1 MIMKRMGLVLVM
13 LGLHGVAASSFSA
26 DVVRDDQEYF
36 VTTDRYTQSSIKP
49 RADQL
54 SPLDTLVNFAFGDA
68 VKTVGSAVREML
80 EGSGY
85 IWSAPVGEVD
95 DSRLNDLP
103 LPVINRDIGP
113 LRLRDGLATVA
124 GVAWQ
129 LNVDELNRTVWFSIK
144 KAPVAAPEKP
154 KKARCTGQRC

>member
-1 MIMKRMGLVLVM
+1 MNRLGLVMVV
-13 LGLHGVAASSFSA
+13 LGLQSLSSFAA
-26 DVVRDDQEYF
+26 DVVRDDHEYF

-54 SPLDTLVNFAFGDA
+54 SPLDTLVNFAFGDE

-85 IWSAPVGEVD
+85 AWSAPVGEVD
-95 DSRLNDLP
+95 DSRLDQLP

-113 LRLRDGLATVA
+113 VRLRDGLSTMA
-124 GVAWQ
+124 GIAWQ

-144 KAPVAAPEKP
+144 KPATQDKP
-154 KKARCTGQRC
+154 KKNRCFGQHC